1 MSRQQNDRSFLA
13 QQLAELDG
21 GTAGLDDLDHIA
33 RLDLVRGDVDTLAI
47 DSEVIVGNQL
57 AGVAAGLGKAQTVD
71 DVVETALDEDQQVD
85 TSLAG
90 HAGGLLVVG
99 MELVLQDTIDEL
111 DLLLLV
117 QLGGVL
123 ALPLSHLAAGIT
135 IGGLLAIT
143 HNSRRNAE
151 STAALSD
158 RLGILSHISCSPFNQ
173 TRRRLGGRQPL
184 WGMGVTSRIMVTSRP
199 VACRAR
205 IALSRPEP
213 GPLT

>member
-1 MSRQQNDRSFLA
+1 MLCDGHIDVLTNGQLGDSALQGVLVTLQPGGQQHDRSLLA

-21 GTAGLDDLDHIA
+21 GTAGLDDFDHIA

-47 DSEVIVGNQL
+47 DSEVVVGNQL

-123 ALPLSHLAAGIT
+123 ALLLSCTKKKYNFLYDYSMRCGKVDQDEMLADILYWARYYSHSSGIF
-135 IGGLLAIT
+135 
-143 HNSRRNAE
+143 HRE
-151 STAALSD
+151 
-158 RLGILSHISCSPFNQ
+158 
-173 TRRRLGGRQPL
+173 
-184 WGMGVTSRIMVTSRP
+184 
-199 VACRAR
+199 
-205 IALSRPEP
+205 
-213 GPLT
+213 

>member
-1 MSRQQNDRSFLA
+1 M
-13 QQLAELDG
+13 
-21 GTAGLDDLDHIA
+21 
-33 RLDLVRGDVDTLAI
+33 V
-47 DSEVIVGNQL
+47 VGNQL

-123 ALPLSHLAAGIT
+123 ALLLSHLAAGVT
-135 IGGLLAIT
+135 IGGLFAIT